1 LCEGAPAKYYP
12 HGDIL
17 KAGPKAASSFTWQR
31 IVAGLTTFKRGYIY
45 GGSVQARK
53 LTFFVIRGSPRAL
66 TVITPR
72 GQIGLR
78 KVDELIDPNTGT
90 WNEGLLRTYFYS
102 IDVNRILQIPLNI
115 HGFDDFVAWNHN
127 RNGQF
132 SVRSAYHLEWKHCF
146 APRSGNMATLGT
158 SIHNPVWKTL
168 WRLKIPSKIK
178 IFAWRAL
185 HGLMPLKSIL
195 ANRHIGTSGQCPICS
210 QAPEDILHLL
220 FQCQPASALWELLG
234 LDRVIDEAILADW
247 AGSAVLEHILMLQ
260 DNMLQGFTFVLKE
273 TIVIACW
280 YLWWIRRR
288 RTHNE
293 NIQPMAQCTMS
304 VLAIA
309 ANLLKLMVV
318 RGFRR

>member
-1 LCEGAPAKYYP
+1 
-12 HGDIL
+12 
-17 KAGPKAASSFTWQR
+17 
-31 IVAGLTTFKRGYIY
+31 
-45 GGSVQARK
+45 
-53 LTFFVIRGSPRAL
+53 
-66 TVITPR
+66 
-72 GQIGLR
+72 
-78 KVDELIDPNTGT
+78 
-90 WNEGLLRTYFYS
+90 
-102 IDVNRILQIPLNI
+102 
-115 HGFDDFVAWNHN
+115 
-127 RNGQF
+127 
-132 SVRSAYHLEWKHCF
+132 
-146 APRSGNMATLGT
+146 MATLGT

-288 RTHNE
+288 RSHNE
-293 NIQPMAQCTMS
+293 NIPPMAQCRMS

-309 ANLLKLMVV
+309 ANSAKAHEGKKVQAIRWSKPDRHQIKLNVDGYFFSEFMNGAAGAILRDYKGQFIAATSIFLQNTSSAMAAEARAMKEGLTLAVQLGCSNIIAESDSMDIIEECTGRGVGLMNLQWCLLIVWTL
-318 RGFRR
+318 